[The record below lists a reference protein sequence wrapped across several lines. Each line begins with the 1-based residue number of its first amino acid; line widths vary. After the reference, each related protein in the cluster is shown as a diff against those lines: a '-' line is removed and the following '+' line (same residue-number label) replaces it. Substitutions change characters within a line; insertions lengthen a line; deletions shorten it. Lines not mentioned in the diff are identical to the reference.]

1 MSNNIRVL
9 AAAAILAVSAFA
21 GVAQAQTFSDG
32 STSPGGLVTESN
44 GALDRFASRG
54 GAFAPFA
61 DANRN
66 FGHAYAYMPASHRH
80 GTRHRTH
87 NR

>member
-1 MSNNIRVL
+1 MSNTIRNL

-44 GALDRFASRG
+44 GALDRFASQG
-54 GAFAPFA
+54 GGVAPFA
-61 DANRN
+61 LTNGN
-66 FGHAYAYMPASHRH
+66 FGQAYAYIPAGHRH
-80 GTRHRTH
+80 HTHHR
-87 NR
+87 